1 MTAITSK
8 VCIVGD
14 FAVGKTSVVERFVN
28 NQFSDKYLT
37 TVGVKVDTKEIK
49 LVERGVELKLILW
62 DVAGTDRFGATEFAY
77 LRGASGHIYVAD
89 GTRPLTIGSAQ
100 KLRASIVEKY
110 GAAPGVLLLN
120 KHDLSAMWDVSEK
133 RVASLEEEFGNVF
146 LTSAKTGEN
155 VELAMTQLANAIVDC
170 TLAGSE

>member
-37 TVGVKVDTKEIK
+37 TVGVKVDTKEID
-49 LVERGVELKLILW
+49 LADRNVSLKMVLW

-77 LRGASGHIYVAD
+77 LRGAAAYLFVAD

-100 KLRASIVEKY
+100 KLRESIVEKY
-110 GAAPGVLLLN
+110 GIGAAVLLVN
-120 KHDLSAMWDVSEK
+120 KHDLSAQWDVSDQ
-133 RVASLEEEFGNVF
+133 RLVDLEEEFGAVF
-146 LTSAKTGEN
+146 LTSAKTGDN
-155 VELAMTQLANAIVDC
+155 VETALTQLANLIVDR
-170 TLAGSE
+170 TLAGEQ